1 MSQSTYHVAV
11 FRGDGIGPDVTD
23 ATIAVLK
30 AAQKCVGGFCL
41 NFSSYHAGAT
51 YFRESGRD
59 IEQGSEQA
67 AEQADAILLG
77 AIGLPEIRH
86 LDGTEIA
93 PHLRLREQLQLY
105 AGVRPVRAYPNTP
118 LPLADPRASAIDLVI
133 VRESTE
139 GLFYSA
145 AVHGRT
151 QVANENEVRDT
162 LRITRNTTEKLHDF
176 AFQLARQRKN

>member
-1 MSQSTYHVAV
+1 MSPSTYHVAV

-51 YFRESGRD
+51 YFRESGID

-77 AIGLPEIRH
+77 AIGLPEIRYH
-86 LDGTEIA
+86 DGTEKLPIF
-93 PHLRLREQLQLY
+93 
-105 AGVRPVRAYPNTP
+105 AYGNSYNST
-118 LPLADPRASAIDLVI
+118 LA
-133 VRESTE
+133 
-139 GLFYSA
+139 
-145 AVHGRT
+145 
-151 QVANENEVRDT
+151 
-162 LRITRNTTEKLHDF
+162 
-176 AFQLARQRKN
+176 

>member
-23 ATIAVLK
+23 ATIAVLE
-30 AAQKCVGGFCL
+30 AVQKCAHGFSL
-41 NFSSYHAGAT
+41 KFSSHHAGAA

-59 IEQGSEQA
+59 IEPDSEQL

-77 AIGLPEIRH
+77 AIGLPEIRYH
-86 LDGTEIA
+86 DGTEIA

-118 LPLADPRASAIDLVI
+118 LPLADSRASTIDLVI
-133 VRESTE
+133 VRE
-139 GLFYSA
+139 
-145 AVHGRT
+145 
-151 QVANENEVRDT
+151 
-162 LRITRNTTEKLHDF
+162 
-176 AFQLARQRKN
+176 

>member
-23 ATIAVLK
+23 ATIAVLE
-30 AAQKCVGGFCL
+30 AVQKRIGGFCL
-41 NFSSYHAGAT
+41 DFNSYHAGAA

-77 AIGLPEIRH
+77 AIGLPEIRYH
-86 LDGTEIA
+86 DGTEVA

-105 AGVRPVRAYPNTP
+105 AGVRPARA
-118 LPLADPRASAIDLVI
+118 
-133 VRESTE
+133 
-139 GLFYSA
+139 
-145 AVHGRT
+145 
-151 QVANENEVRDT
+151 
-162 LRITRNTTEKLHDF
+162 
-176 AFQLARQRKN
+176 